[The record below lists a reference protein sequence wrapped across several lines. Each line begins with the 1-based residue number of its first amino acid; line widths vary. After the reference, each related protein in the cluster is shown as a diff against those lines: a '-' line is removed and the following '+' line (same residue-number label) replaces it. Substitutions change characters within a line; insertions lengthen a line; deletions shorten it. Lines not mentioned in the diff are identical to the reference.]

1 MSLIGPVSQDAA
13 IAPRT
18 GSGSPQ
24 SQPQQRADA
33 APAVV
38 SDSPAARADPGVML
52 KVVPPVQ
59 ERTNNLSVTASER
72 QIAESL
78 LGRVLAETP
87 LDEDALRDMVF
98 SGRRADEA
106 FLSRMTAWLASLPE
120 ETQSAIRSAKSPEI
134 ARLLKIAALT
144 EPGLKTAPAVIIG
157 VGRPLAGSIDD
168 AMSQLLILLRQ
179 AQPFRVS
186 ALLEQLATA
195 LPVHQDQFSPSSE
208 EARFSKTALQQT
220 SLRGQTTL
228 GLEAADPERNS
239 PQAEGAEPLKG
250 SLTARGMTTFSPD
263 IGSLIS
269 KAGPSDPVGTV
280 FQVNRSDQ
288 IVNNLEEIA
297 SGELSPPQQLGSTG
311 PVNAKETLQHAVLDA
326 MKLVMD
332 GRLIWTGQL
341 VPGTHAR
348 VERSDAW
355 QANRRAPGGM
365 EKGTAIRIS
374 LELPSFGTVEVRA
387 LSFSGHVTAR
397 VFTDARATTTF
408 VEAMPKLQQLLR
420 SKGLNGVNV
429 VVESK

>member
-33 APAVV
+33 APVVV
-38 SDSPAARADPGVML
+38 SDNLAARADPGVML

-78 LGRVLAETP
+78 LGRVLADTP

-144 EPGLKTAPAVIIG
+144 EPGLKSAPAVIIG
-157 VGRPLAGSIDD
+157 DGRPLAGSIDD
-168 AMSQLLILLRQ
+168 AMIQLLALLRQ
-179 AQPFRVS
+179 AQPFKVS

-195 LPVHQDQFSPSSE
+195 LPVRNAQISPSAE
-208 EARFSKTALQQT
+208 VARFSKTASQQP
-220 SLRGQTTL
+220 SFRDQTTL
-228 GLEAADPERNS
+228 GPEATDPES
-239 PQAEGAEPLKG
+239 SSSQAEGAKLVEG
-250 SLTARGMTTFSPD
+250 SLTARGMTPFLPD
-263 IGSLIS
+263 IERFVS
-269 KAGPSDPVGTV
+269 KVGPSDPVSTAFRIASSG
-280 FQVNRSDQ
+280 Q
-288 IVNNLEEIA
+288 IVNNQEKVA
-297 SGELSPPQQLGSTG
+297 FGELSPAQQLGPAG
-311 PVNAKETLQHAVLDA
+311 PVNAKETLNHAVLDA

-332 GRLIWTGQL
+332 GRLIWSGQL

-365 EKGTAIRIS
+365 EKGTAIRIA
-374 LELPSFGTVEVRA
+374 LELPSLGTVEVRA
-387 LSFSGHVTAR
+387 LSFPGQVTAR
-397 VFTDARATTTF
+397 VLTDARATNTF
-408 VEAMPKLQQLLR
+408 VEAMPKLQQSLR
-420 SKGLNGVNV
+420 SRGLNAINV